1 MRPHGFRGCGD
12 GFLLSE
18 AKVLVLVAHF
28 PTYVSQEASLQKS
41 WGRGVASM
49 APLLGETIGIQLA
62 VRVPY
67 L

>member
-28 PTYVSQEASLQKS
+28 PTYVSQEVSLLKS
-41 WGRGVASM
+41 WGHGM
-49 APLLGETIGIQLA
+49 ALMAALLEEIIGISLA
-62 VRVPY
+62 VCIPC

>member
-41 WGRGVASM
+41 WGHGAALM
-49 APLLGETIGIQLA
+49 AALLEEINGI
-62 VRVPY
+62 
-67 L
+67 